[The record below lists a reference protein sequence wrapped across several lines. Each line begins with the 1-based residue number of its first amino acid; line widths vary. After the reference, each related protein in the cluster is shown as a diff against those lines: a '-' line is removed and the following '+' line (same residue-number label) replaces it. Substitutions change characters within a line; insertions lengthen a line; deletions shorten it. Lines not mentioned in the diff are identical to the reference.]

1 MFSISRYYCR
11 HKTNRDAA
19 PPPKLQFVL
28 LMQMFSP
35 SEKSPTPLGGFFY
48 CPAGNIRE
56 ALRYHFCGAIAA
68 GREEMLIRNATLDD
82 LNAVAAVEAQ
92 CFPEAEAA
100 TAVEF
105 EDRIRH
111 YGNHFWLMFDG
122 ELLVSFVDGFVTDE
136 PDLTDVMY
144 EKADMH
150 NEDGKWQMI
159 FGVNTIPSYR
169 HRGLAGQLIRRAV
182 QDARAEGR
190 RGLVLTCKERL
201 VPYYAK
207 FGFVSEGVT
216 EKSSH
221 GGVTWYQMRL
231 TF

>member
-1 MFSISRYYCR
+1 
-11 HKTNRDAA
+11 
-19 PPPKLQFVL
+19 
-28 LMQMFSP
+28 
-35 SEKSPTPLGGFFY
+35 
-48 CPAGNIRE
+48 
-56 ALRYHFCGAIAA
+56 
-68 GREEMLIRNATLDD
+68 MLIRNATLDD

-159 FGVNTIPSYR
+159 FGVNTTPSYR

-182 QDARAEGR
+182 QDARAQGR